1 MTQIILRRCYFPSTH
16 ADGAPLLPHTGAC
29 GAPFGWRSTAI
40 AGLHASG
47 AQLEAAEDEASS
59 GTVNQNVDPASRTAT
74 RAYLSSPSST
84 MTATSWSALEYL
96 SALLR

>member
-1 MTQIILRRCYFPSTH
+1 MTQIILRRCFFLSTH

-40 AGLHASG
+40 AGLHASD
-47 AQLEAAEDEASS
+47 AHLEAAADEASS
-59 GTVNQNVDPASRTAT
+59 GRGTPNSDPASRTAT
-74 RAYLSSPSST
+74 CAWLSSPSST
-84 MTATSWSALEYL
+84 MTVTGWSALEYL